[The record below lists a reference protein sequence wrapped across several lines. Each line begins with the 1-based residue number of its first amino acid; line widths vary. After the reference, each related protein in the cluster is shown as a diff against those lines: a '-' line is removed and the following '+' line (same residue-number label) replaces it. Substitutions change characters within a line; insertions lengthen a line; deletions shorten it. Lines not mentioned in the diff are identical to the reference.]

1 MQPEAFFRVVTMD
14 RSSFEDRVLALLER
28 EKIRFCVIGGQG
40 VNAYVEPL
48 VSLDLDIAVAAD
60 QIARLKEIVGREFGM
75 EQFPHSLNISDP
87 GSALRIQF
95 QTDPRYS
102 EFVAGAQT
110 RSVLGRMM
118 PVARVED
125 VFRGKTW
132 AALDPARRP
141 SKRQKDLADIARLI
155 ETFPSLRDQT
165 PPRILDRLEKP

>member
-14 RSSFEDRVLALLER
+14 GSSFEDRVLALLER
-28 EKIRFCVIGGQG
+28 EKIRFCIIGGQG

-48 VSLDLDIAVAAD
+48 VSLDLDIAVAGD
-60 QIARLKEIVGREFGM
+60 QIARLKEIVGREFGI
-75 EQFPHSLNISDP
+75 EQFPHSLNVSDP

-102 EFVAGAQT
+102 EFVAGAQM

-132 AALDPARRP
+132 AALDPSRRP

-155 ETFPSLRDQT
+155 ESFPSLRDQT
-165 PPRILDRLEKP
+165 PPGILDRLEKP

>member
-14 RSSFEDRVLALLER
+14 HSSFEDRVLAILER

-48 VSLDLDIAVAAD
+48 VSLDLDIAVAAE

-75 EQFPHSLNISDP
+75 EQFPHSVNISDP

-102 EFVAGAQT
+102 EFVAGAQM
-110 RSVLGRMM
+110 RPVLGRMM
-118 PVARVED
+118 PVASVED

-132 AALDPARRP
+132 AALDPTRRP
-141 SKRQKDLADIARLI
+141 SKRQKDLADFARLI
-155 ETFPSLRDQT
+155 ESFPSLRDQT
-165 PPRILDRLEKP
+165 PPEILDRLEKP

>member
-28 EKIRFCVIGGQG
+28 DKIRFCVIGGQG
-40 VNAYVEPL
+40 V
-48 VSLDLDIAVAAD
+48 
-60 QIARLKEIVGREFGM
+60 
-75 EQFPHSLNISDP
+75 
-87 GSALRIQF
+87 
-95 QTDPRYS
+95 
-102 EFVAGAQT
+102 
-110 RSVLGRMM
+110 M

-132 AALDPARRP
+132 AALDPTRRP

-155 ETFPSLRDQT
+155 ESFPSLRDQT